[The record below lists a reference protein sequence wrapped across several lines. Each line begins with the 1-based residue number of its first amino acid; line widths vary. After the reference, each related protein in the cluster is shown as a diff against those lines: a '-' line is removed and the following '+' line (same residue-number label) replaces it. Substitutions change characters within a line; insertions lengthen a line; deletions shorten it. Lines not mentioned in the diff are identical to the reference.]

1 MIPPDA
7 ARRHRICLRLKRFA
21 AKRRRETHRLAR
33 ENGQEMSSFAR
44 RLRIALVGCGQIADA
59 HLQAARRSGLAT
71 LVAVCDRSPD
81 LARQA
86 AVRFG
91 VPRHDCDF
99 DRMLAGARPD
109 VVHITTPPE
118 THLAL
123 FEQAILA
130 GAHVYVEKPFA
141 LSAAEADRMLAM
153 AAARDRLVCVG
164 HDRLFDPA
172 WVECRERIRRGAIG
186 KATHIEIFQSY
197 DLDGPF
203 GRLLVSDDR
212 HWVRRLPGGLFQNTL
227 PHALSTIAEVLPDER
242 PIVSG
247 TSWSRAAYDFETE
260 LQVLVRG
267 EHTTAALMFVTQPRP
282 AASYARVYGTS
293 GWLEV
298 DYDARST
305 RLRSATALP
314 SLVTK
319 LQAPW
324 ASAREAAGTLARSA
338 YRMIRADLHYFAGLH
353 RLCHLFYGA
362 ILDRRPSPID
372 PAHIHRTAWLMD
384 AVIDA
389 LGGRHALAAE
399 CRTAR

>member
-1 MIPPDA
+1 MHA
-7 ARRHRICLRLKRFA
+7 TLV
-21 AKRRRETHRLAR
+21 AKP
-33 ENGQEMSSFAR
+33 
-44 RLRIALVGCGQIADA
+44 LRIALVGCGQIADA
-59 HLQAARRSGLAT
+59 HLQAARRSGMAT
-71 LVAVCDRSPD
+71 LVAVCDGSPD

-99 DRMLAGARPD
+99 ERMLAGARPD

-118 THLAL
+118 THFPL
-123 FEQAILA
+123 FELAIRA
-130 GAHVYVEKPFA
+130 GCHVYVEKPFA
-141 LSAAEADRMLAM
+141 LSAAEADAMLAM

-172 WVECRERIRRGAIG
+172 WIECRERIRQGAIG
-186 KATHIEIFQSY
+186 KATHIDVFQAY

-227 PHALSTIAEVLPDER
+227 PHALATVAELLPDER
-242 PIVSG
+242 PGVSG
-247 TSWSRAAYDFETE
+247 TSWSRAGYGFETE
-260 LQVLVRG
+260 LQVFMRG
-267 EHTTAALMFVTQPRP
+267 DQTTAALMFVTEPRP
-282 AASYARVYGTS
+282 AASYVRVYGTS

-298 DYDARST
+298 DYDARAT
-305 RLRSATALP
+305 RLCPATALP

-319 LQAPW
+319 LHAPW
-324 ASAREAAGTLARSA
+324 TSARQAAGTLVRNG
-338 YRMIRADLHYFAGLH
+338 YRMLRADLHYFAGLYQ
-353 RLCHLFYGA
+353 LCRLFYGA
-362 ILDRRPSPID
+362 ILEHEPSPID
-372 PAHIHRTAWLMD
+372 PVHIRRTAGLMD

-389 LGGRHALAAE
+389 LGGRRALAAE

>member
-1 MIPPDA
+1 MPTTSI
-7 ARRHRICLRLKRFA
+7 ARP
-21 AKRRRETHRLAR
+21 
-33 ENGQEMSSFAR
+33 
-44 RLRIALVGCGQIADA
+44 LRIALVGCGQIADA
-59 HLQAARRSGLAT
+59 HLQAARRSGVAT

-91 VPRHDCDF
+91 VPRHYCDF
-99 DRMLAGARPD
+99 ERMLAAAPPD

-123 FEQAILA
+123 LDQAVRA

-141 LSAAEADRMLAM
+141 LSAAEAGRMLAM
-153 AAARDRLVCVG
+153 AAARNRLVCVG

-186 KATHIEIFQSY
+186 TPTHVEIFQSY

-203 GRLLVSDDR
+203 GRLFVSDDR
-212 HWVRRLPGGLFQNTL
+212 HWVRQLRGGLFQNTL
-227 PHALSTIAEVLPDER
+227 PHALSTVAELVPDQR

-247 TSWSRAAYDFETE
+247 TSWSRAACDFETE

-267 EHTTAALMFVTQPRP
+267 EQTTAAVMFLTQPRP

-293 GWLEV
+293 GWIEV
-298 DYDARST
+298 DYEARAT
-305 RLRSATALP
+305 RLRAATVLP
-314 SLVTK
+314 SILTK
-319 LQAPW
+319 LHAPW
-324 ASAREAAGTLARSA
+324 TNARQAAGTLARNA
-338 YRMIRADLHYFAGLH
+338 ARMLRADLHYFAGLH
-353 RLCHLFYGA
+353 QLCRLFYGA
-362 ILDRRPSPID
+362 ILEHRQSPLD

-384 AVIDA
+384 AVLDA

>member
-1 MIPPDA
+1 MGTPA
-7 ARRHRICLRLKRFA
+7 TENVCHKE
-21 AKRRRETHRLAR
+21 AKGDLLLSPGRTRT
-33 ENGQEMSSFAR
+33 EMSSFAR

-59 HLQAARRSGLAT
+59 HLQATRRSGLAT
-71 LVAVCDRSPD
+71 VVAVCDRSPD

-99 DRMLAGARPD
+99 ERMLAAVRPD

-118 THLAL
+118 THFAL
-123 FEQAILA
+123 FEQAVRA

-141 LSAAEADRMLAM
+141 LTEAEAGRMLAI
-153 AAARDRLVCVG
+153 AAARDCLVCVG

-172 WVECRERIRRGAIG
+172 WIECRERIRQGAIG
-186 KATHIEIFQSY
+186 TTTHVEIFQSY

-227 PHALSTIAEVLPDER
+227 PHALSTVAELLPDER

-247 TSWSRAAYDFETE
+247 TSWSRPAYDFETE
-260 LQVLVRG
+260 LQLLVRG
-267 EHTTAALMFVTQPRP
+267 EHTTAGLMFVTEPRP
-282 AASYARVYGTS
+282 AASYVRVYGTS

-298 DYDARST
+298 DYDARAT
-305 RLRSATALP
+305 RLREASALP

-324 ASAREAAGTLARSA
+324 ASTREAAGTLARNA
-338 YRMIRADLHYFAGLH
+338 YRMLRADLHYFAGLH
-353 RLCHLFYGA
+353 QLCRLFYGA
-362 ILDRRPSPID
+362 ILEGRPSPIE
-372 PAHIHRTAWLMD
+372 PGHIHRTARLMD

-389 LGGRHALAAE
+389 LGGRHALASE